1 VATGEQTTG
10 GKTMKEME
18 YQEAVS
24 AHKAFPLPTLGV
36 LIMSDEVWGLDEGA
50 FAGPVVVI
58 FNAKAQA
65 GR

>member
-1 VATGEQTTG
+1 
-10 GKTMKEME
+10 MKEME